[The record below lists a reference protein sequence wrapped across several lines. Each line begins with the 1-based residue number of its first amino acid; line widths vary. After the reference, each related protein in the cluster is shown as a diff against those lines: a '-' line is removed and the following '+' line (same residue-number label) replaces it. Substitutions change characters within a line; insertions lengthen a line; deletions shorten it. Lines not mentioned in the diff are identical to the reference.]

1 MGTAAVDRDF
11 VRSLE
16 RGLDA
21 IRTLGRPGPGLTLT
35 EAADELNLTRA
46 SARRTLQTL
55 EDLGYLRNDDRR
67 YTLTPKVL
75 SLGHGYRS
83 GLALPDIAR
92 PHLQQLMHDTDEFC
106 SVSVFDGD
114 ETLCVARVAPARIM
128 NVAMP
133 VGTRLPAYAT
143 CVGRVLLSELS
154 DEDLDGYFTRVELQA
169 LTPVTLVSP
178 ADLRRELDRI
188 RHQHWA
194 LVDQELERGLRS
206 IAAPIRDAA
215 GRVIAAANVGAH
227 AGRVTVATLRRALL
241 PSLRAAAESIERDL
255 AVARP

>member
-1 MGTAAVDRDF
+1 MGTDAGDRDY

-16 RGLDA
+16 RGLA
-21 IRTLGRPGPGLTLT
+21 VMRALGRPGPGLTLA
-35 EAADELNLTRA
+35 EAARELHLTRA
-46 SARRTLQTL
+46 SARRTLMTL
-55 EDLGYLRNDDRR
+55 EHLGYLRADDRH

-83 GLALPDIAR
+83 GLALPDIAH

-106 SVSVFDGD
+106 SVSVLDGD

-143 CVGRVLLSELS
+143 CVGRVLLAELS
-154 DEDLDGYFTRVELQA
+154 DDELDGYFARVELQA

-178 ADLRRELDRI
+178 AELRRELERV
-188 RHQHWA
+188 RQQRFA

-206 IAAPIRDAA
+206 VAAPIRDAA

-241 PSLRAAAESIERDL
+241 PSLQAAAESIERDF

>member
-1 MGTAAVDRDF
+1 MGSDVADRDF

-16 RGLDA
+16 RGLA
-21 IRTLGRPGPGLTLT
+21 VIRALGHPGPGLTLA
-35 EAADELNLTRA
+35 EAARELHSTRA
-46 SARRTLQTL
+46 SARRTLLTL
-55 EDLGYLRNDDRR
+55 ERLGYLRTEDRH

-75 SLGHGYRS
+75 SLGFGYRS

-92 PHLQQLMHDTDEFC
+92 PHLQDLMRDTDEFC
-106 SVSVFDGD
+106 SVSVLDGD
-114 ETLCVARVAPARIM
+114 QTLCVARVAPARIM

-143 CVGRVLLSELS
+143 CVGRVLLAELS
-154 DEDLDGYFTRVELQA
+154 EADLDAYIARVELRP
-169 LTPVTLVSP
+169 LTPATVVDP
-178 ADLRRELDRI
+178 PGLRRELDRV
-188 RHQHWA
+188 RRQRWA

-227 AGRVTVATLRRALL
+227 AGRITVTTLRRALL
-241 PSLRAAAESIERDL
+241 PSLQAAAESIERDF